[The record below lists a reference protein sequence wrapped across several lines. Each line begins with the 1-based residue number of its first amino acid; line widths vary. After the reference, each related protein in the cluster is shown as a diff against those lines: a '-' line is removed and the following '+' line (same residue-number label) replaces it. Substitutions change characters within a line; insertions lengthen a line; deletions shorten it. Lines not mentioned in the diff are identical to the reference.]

1 MPTEPEG
8 VVANLAE
15 AVNRRDVEAV
25 MAIIAGDATVTIPA
39 LSGRQGRDEIEAFF
53 EFCAGIGVSWEVSDT
68 IVHGDAVTCQVAQR
82 DGWADLVGVA
92 PLVYE
97 TMTIMVRNGRVAG
110 IEGQWSS
117 ETLQRLGSQLE
128 SFTPWAVEHHPELY
142 TEDGDFRYTR
152 EAGEGFIR
160 AAEEW
165 VSFRSG

>member
-15 AVNRRDVEAV
+15 AVNRRDVDAV
-25 MAIIAGDATVTIPA
+25 MAMIAADATVTIPA
-39 LSGRQGRDEIEAFF
+39 LSGRHGRDEVKAFF
-53 EFCAGIGVSWEVSDT
+53 EFCAGIEVSWEVSGT
-68 IVHGDAVTCQVAQR
+68 FVYGDAVRCQVAQR
-82 DGWADLVGVA
+82 DGWADLLGVA

-97 TMTIMVRNGRVAG
+97 TMTITVHDGRIAG
-110 IEGQWSS
+110 IEGQWSN
-117 ETLQRLGSQLE
+117 ETLQRLGAQLE
-128 SFTPWAVEHHPELY
+128 SFTPWAVENHPELY

-165 VSFRSG
+165 ISIRSG